1 MLVNDTL
8 KAFSF
13 QILTGPIY
21 SIFPDWI
28 PWSSLCKGVFPFLF
42 WSSPSG
48 FHSAAPSTFLSG
60 NKGKWRQRHHKQQ
73 VLAGSSCQWNDSFGL
88 LRHGLGRLLTISF
101 HVDFCVLFSVTWVL
115 ILLIV
120 FLFKMEVVKNFSLTI
135 TECSSKSS
143 LLIVCNVDV
152 DECITGNHDCDVNA
166 DCTNTVGGHNCT
178 CREGFGGDG
187 RSCTGRL
194 I

>member
-88 LRHGLGRLLTISF
+88 LRHRLGRLLTISF
-101 HVDFCVLFSVTWVL
+101 HVDFCVVFSVTWVL
-115 ILLIV
+115 ILSIFFCL
-120 FLFKMEVVKNFSLTI
+120 KWKYSRTSLWLSQHVHLKFFVNRLQCRCRWMHHGEPWLWR
-135 TECSSKSS
+135 EC
-143 LLIVCNVDV
+143 
-152 DECITGNHDCDVNA
+152 
-166 DCTNTVGGHNCT
+166 
-178 CREGFGGDG
+178 
-187 RSCTGRL
+187 RL
-194 I
+194 HQHCWRT